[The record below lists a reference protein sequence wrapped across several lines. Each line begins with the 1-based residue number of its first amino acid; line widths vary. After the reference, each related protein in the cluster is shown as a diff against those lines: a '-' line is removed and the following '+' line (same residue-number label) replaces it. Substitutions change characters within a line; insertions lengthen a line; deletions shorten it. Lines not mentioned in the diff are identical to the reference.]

1 MLKTFIHTL
10 LTIYF
15 GCYTPKAVQ
24 ATGSHCNMGCKALIW
39 MKPYARGL
47 QAREKEKKKKRKAK
61 EGKILEWWRG
71 DKVSGNLQASEAGL
85 SQVANTSEVKLPQ
98 GRAISTKL
106 MGLEL

>member
-1 MLKTFIHTL
+1 MQSIDMDET
-10 LTIYF
+10 
-15 GCYTPKAVQ
+15 V
-24 ATGSHCNMGCKALIW
+24 CK
-39 MKPYARGL
+39 GFTS
-47 QAREKEKKKKRKAK
+47 QGEGKKKRKAK

-98 GRAISTKL
+98 GRAISMKL